1 MRLSVL
7 ALFIALPAAAYAAV
21 TPQGQQGQ
29 PAASG
34 DQKAPVVDSCI
45 PESSPCG
52 NGGTC
57 CGSFVCTPNQAKPD
71 TLVRFIAH
79 LLWSTL
85 GTKLNADM

>member
-21 TPQGQQGQ
+21 TPQQGQ
-29 PAASG
+29 PAASS
-34 DQKAPVVDSCI
+34 DQKAPIVDSCI

-57 CGSFVCTPNQAKPD
+57 CGSLVCTPNQAKPD
-71 TLVRFIAH
+71 TLVCFIAH
-79 LLWSTL
+79 LLWLTL

>member
-29 PAASG
+29 PAQTNPKTPTA
-34 DQKAPVVDSCI
+34 DNCI
-45 PESSPCG
+45 PESSLCG

-57 CGSFVCTPNQAKPD
+57 CGSFVCTPNKEKPD
-71 TLVRFIAH
+71 TLVCFMAH
-79 LLWSTL
+79 LLWSKL
-85 GTKLNADM
+85 STKLNADM

>member
-21 TPQGQQGQ
+21 TPQQGK

-34 DQKAPVVDSCI
+34 DQKVPIDSCI
-45 PESSPCG
+45 PDFGPCG

-71 TLVRFIAH
+71 TLVCFVAH
-79 LLWSTL
+79 LLWLTL